1 MNEQYS
7 DIDLCEALSEI
18 FVDNEVEYYGIAY
31 VAKNFPIEHVEMV
44 YFEWVA
50 PICYSNLQT
59 PVPPIW
65 TGFDRE
71 WLWKSIQEYRAK
83 NSQLGRFRLFFHK
96 IFLKNLRNEYIT
108 RSGWNE
114 LKQHLELVK
123 KESDNSI

>member
-1 MNEQYS
+1 MSQIYS

-18 FVDNEVEYYGIAY
+18 FVDNEVSYYSIAY
-31 VAKNFPIEHVEMV
+31 VAKHFPIEYVETV

-71 WLWKSIQEYRAK
+71 SLWKNIQEYRTK
-83 NSQLGRFRLFFHK
+83 NSQLGRFRMFFHK
-96 IFLKNLRNEYIT
+96 IFLRNLRNEYIT
-108 RSGWNE
+108 QSGWVE
-114 LKQHLELVK
+114 LKQHLEIMK
-123 KESDNSI
+123 KQDGGST